1 MSGPL
6 DGLRVLDLTRILSGP
21 FATMLM
27 ADLGADVIKIE
38 QPVIGDPA
46 RGNGPFLTPKPAE
59 SNASPPEQG
68 LPASETRQA
77 QSHVEEAPGQGAD
90 AYSGYFMSINRGKR
104 SVAIDLAKAK
114 GRDLLLS
121 MAEHA
126 DVLIENFRPGAMAKL
141 GLDYDALNA
150 RNPRLVVASISG
162 FGQTGPYAARPAL
175 DVIVQG
181 MGGMMSITG
190 EAGRGPVRPG
200 ASIGDIT
207 AALFTTV
214 AIQSALLER
223 ERSGLGQHIDVSMLD
238 CQVAIMENAF
248 MRYFTLGQVPERI
261 GTRHPSSTP
270 FQAFETSDGHVVVAI
285 MGGSTDQWPLFCAA
299 IDHVELIDDERY
311 VTGWGRTQH
320 YDELIPVI
328 EATMREKTTAE
339 WVEIIG
345 EMGVPVGPVQ
355 DIAQV
360 AADPQIA
367 HRNMFI
373 ELDHP
378 ALGPTKF
385 TGNPMKLSRTPGGAT
400 RVPPDLGEHS
410 AEVLAELLGMSEE
423 QVGEL
428 FAEDVIA

>member
-1 MSGPL
+1 MTGPL
-6 DGLRVLDLTRILSGP
+6 DGIRVLDLTRILSGP

-38 QPVIGDPA
+38 QPVTGDPA
-46 RGNGPFLTPKPAE
+46 RGNGPFLSAR
-59 SNASPPEQG
+59 
-68 LPASETRQA
+68 PASEDGARRPAEAEGQA
-77 QSHVEEAPGQGAD
+77 ED
-90 AYSGYFMSINRGKR
+90 AYSAYFMSINRGKR
-104 SVAIDLAKAK
+104 SVAIDLGKAR
-114 GRDLLLS
+114 GRDLLLD
-121 MAEHA
+121 MAEHT
-126 DVLIENFRPGAMAKL
+126 DVLIENFRPGTMARF
-141 GLDYDALNA
+141 GLDYETLRA
-150 RNPRLVVASISG
+150 RNPALVVASISG
-162 FGQTGPYAARPAL
+162 FGQSGPYAHRPAL

-181 MGGMMSITG
+181 MGGMLSITG
-190 EAGRGPVRPG
+190 EPGRGPVRPG

-207 AALFTTV
+207 AALFTTI

-223 ERSGLGQHIDVSMLD
+223 ERSGEGQYIDVSMLD

-248 MRYFTLGQVPERI
+248 MRYFTLGQTPQRL

-270 FQAFETSDGHVVVAI
+270 FQAFDTSDGQVVVAI

-299 IDHVELIDDERY
+299 IDHVELVDDDRY

-328 EATMREKTTAE
+328 EAAIRQRTTAE
-339 WVEIIG
+339 WVEILS

-367 HRNMFI
+367 HRGMFV

-378 ALGPTKF
+378 ALGPTMF
-385 TGNPMKLSRTPGGAT
+385 TGNPMKLSRTPGG
-400 RVPPDLGEHS
+400 PPRLPPNLGQHS
-410 AEVLAELLGMSEE
+410 AEVLAELLGLSGE
-423 QVGEL
+423 QL
-428 FAEDVIA
+428 ADLLADQVIA

>member
-1 MSGPL
+1 MTGPL
-6 DGLRVLDLTRILSGP
+6 DGIRVLDLTRILSGP

-38 QPVIGDPA
+38 QPVTGDPA
-46 RGNGPFLTPKPAE
+46 RGNGPFLSARPAGEDGKRAPAE
-59 SNASPPEQG
+59 AKG
-68 LPASETRQA
+68 QA
-77 QSHVEEAPGQGAD
+77 ED
-90 AYSGYFMSINRGKR
+90 AYSAYFMSINRGKR
-104 SVAIDLAKAK
+104 SVAIDLGKAR
-114 GRDLLLS
+114 GRDLLLD

-126 DVLIENFRPGAMAKL
+126 DVLIENFRPGTMARF
-141 GLDYDALNA
+141 GLDYETLRA
-150 RNPRLVVASISG
+150 RNPALVVASISG
-162 FGQTGPYAARPAL
+162 FGQSGPYAHRPAL

-181 MGGMMSITG
+181 MGGMLSITG
-190 EAGRGPVRPG
+190 EPGRGPVRPG

-207 AALFTTV
+207 AALFTTI

-223 ERSGLGQHIDVSMLD
+223 ERSGQGQYIDVSMLD

-248 MRYFTLGQVPERI
+248 MRYFTLGQTPQRL

-270 FQAFETSDGHVVVAI
+270 FQAFDTSDGQVVVAI

-299 IDHVELIDDERY
+299 IDHVELVDDDRY

-328 EATMREKTTAE
+328 EAAMRQRTTAE
-339 WVEIIG
+339 WVEILS

-367 HRNMFI
+367 HRGMFV

-378 ALGPTKF
+378 ALGPTMF
-385 TGNPMKLSRTPGGAT
+385 TGNPMKLSRTPGG
-400 RVPPDLGEHS
+400 PPRLPPNLGQHS
-410 AEVLAELLGMSEE
+410 AEVLAELLGLSGE
-423 QVGEL
+423 QL
-428 FAEDVIA
+428 ADLLADQVIA